1 MEETRYLYSVNP
13 RKVIKFLH
21 GEQIIPPIR
30 VAKTL
35 SLTKEEA
42 KECLQYGSVYRRFA
56 NENRN
61 ERVTTRN
68 IDRLHNA
75 KYMSEKEYSEF
86 VQSQPEKVDK
96 NDDFT
101 DPATEMNRGTV
112 YNVEDGSTE
121 GKPVESEPVATD
133 SVEPVVEDEKK
144 ETAEL
149 EQVAEEKVSEPQAST
164 PREEKR
170 NYIEKYNKKN
180 NGGKYNKQYN
190 RNQQH
195 SESTPIEDAITE

>member
-42 KECLQYGSVYRRFA
+42 KECLQYGTVYRRFA

-75 KYMSEKEYSEF
+75 KYMDEKEYSEF

-96 NDDFT
+96 NDDSM

-112 YNVEDGSTE
+112 YNVEDDSTE
-121 GKPVESEPVATD
+121 KKTVDSE
-133 SVEPVVEDEKK
+133 SVEPVIEDEKK
-144 ETAEL
+144 ETAES

-195 SESTPIEDAITE
+195 SESTPVEDAITE

>member
-13 RKVIKFLH
+13 RKVIKFLR

-42 KECLQYGSVYRRFA
+42 KECLQYGTVYRRFA

-75 KYMSEKEYSEF
+75 KYMDEKEYSEF

-96 NDDFT
+96 NDDST

-112 YNVEDGSTE
+112 YNVEDDSTE
-121 GKPVESEPVATD
+121 KKTVDSE

-144 ETAEL
+144 ETAES
-149 EQVAEEKVSEPQAST
+149 EQVTEEKVSEPQAST

-195 SESTPIEDAITE
+195 SESTPVEDAITE

>member
-42 KECLQYGSVYRRFA
+42 KECLKYGSVYRRFA

-75 KYMSEKEYSEF
+75 KYMDEKEYSEF
-86 VQSQPEKVDK
+86 VQSQPEIVDK
-96 NDDFT
+96 NDDFA

-121 GKPVESEPVATD
+121 GKSVESK

-144 ETAEL
+144 ETAES

-195 SESTPIEDAITE
+195 SESTPVEDAITE

>member
-42 KECLQYGSVYRRFA
+42 KECLKYGSVYRRFA

-75 KYMSEKEYSEF
+75 KYMDEKEYSEF

-96 NDDFT
+96 NDDST

-112 YNVEDGSTE
+112 YNVEDDSTE
-121 GKPVESEPVATD
+121 KKTVDSE

-144 ETAEL
+144 ETAES

-195 SESTPIEDAITE
+195 SESTPVEDAITE